1 MKLGAMLGDVISS
14 LFKRPATVLYPADR
28 QAAPERYRGNLQ
40 WNPEKCSGCQLCI
53 KDCPSEAIEL
63 IVLDKVNKKF
73 VLRYHQDRCT
83 YCSQCVVNCRFDCIG
98 MSNEDWELAAVKKAP
113 FEVYYGKDEDV
124 AFLMEKMAKDACGDA
139 GCPDE
144 PAKPAA

>member
-1 MKLGAMLGDVISS
+1 MKLGAMLGDVLRS
-14 LFKRPATVLYPADR
+14 LFRRPATELYPFTR
-28 QAAPERYRGNLQ
+28 RAAPERYRGKLV
-40 WNPEKCSGCQLCI
+40 WDSTKCSGCQLCI

-83 YCSQCVVNCRFDCIG
+83 YCAQCVMNCRFNCLN
-98 MSNEDWELAAVKKAP
+98 MSNEMWELAAVNKEP

-124 AFLMEKMAKDACGDA
+124 SFLLEKIARDNAGER
-139 GCPDE
+139 GCPPDE
-144 PAKPAA
+144 TV